1 MIYLLET
8 KWCKMKDRLNYSIMV
23 SKEKRNFPK
32 GHDAFLKTPMRF
44 TSIDIFC
51 HVIDNY
57 GDAGVVYRFAKECLL
72 ARPGLRIRVFIDDV
86 KPLHDMVPGI
96 DPVKTMQELDGVA
109 FNSWDIITE
118 DLVKEIGTADILV
131 EAFACFIPDMVLET
145 ASRRPTVIINLEY
158 FSAEPWIEGYH
169 LKESLVGRGALKK
182 YYFMPGLTP
191 ASGGVIIDTRM
202 ERARGVVNQN
212 RVEYFAELLEKYGLG
227 RHGSKIPLFGTV
239 FTYTRGFDTL
249 LEDLQSIDN
258 DVFLFVLGQK
268 SAEGMLRTLERKTA
282 GPFSGPI
289 GKLGNTH
296 IVFMPFLPQY
306 HYDELLCACDFNIVR
321 GEDSL
326 VRAVLAGKPLL
337 WQAYIQ
343 ENKYQL
349 VKVKAFAETFRRY
362 CDDENLGAHF
372 HDTLMEFNAMGKE
385 EPAQKTQERYVR
397 FFSDLNKI
405 ECATRK
411 MSYFMRENCNLV
423 KKFLEF
429 LDQI

>member
-1 MIYLLET
+1 
-8 KWCKMKDRLNYSIMV
+8 
-23 SKEKRNFPK
+23 
-32 GHDAFLKTPMRF
+32 MRF

-212 RVEYFAELLEKYGLG
+212 RVEYFAELLEKYGLT
-227 RHGSKIPLFGTV
+227 HP
-239 FTYTRGFDTL
+239 
-249 LEDLQSIDN
+249 
-258 DVFLFVLGQK
+258 
-268 SAEGMLRTLERKTA
+268 
-282 GPFSGPI
+282 
-289 GKLGNTH
+289 H
-296 IVFMPFLPQY
+296 IVKAAKRIL
-306 HYDELLCACDFNIVR
+306 
-321 GEDSL
+321 
-326 VRAVLAGKPLL
+326 GK
-337 WQAYIQ
+337 
-343 ENKYQL
+343 
-349 VKVKAFAETFRRY
+349 
-362 CDDENLGAHF
+362 
-372 HDTLMEFNAMGKE
+372 
-385 EPAQKTQERYVR
+385 
-397 FFSDLNKI
+397 
-405 ECATRK
+405 
-411 MSYFMRENCNLV
+411 
-423 KKFLEF
+423 
-429 LDQI
+429 